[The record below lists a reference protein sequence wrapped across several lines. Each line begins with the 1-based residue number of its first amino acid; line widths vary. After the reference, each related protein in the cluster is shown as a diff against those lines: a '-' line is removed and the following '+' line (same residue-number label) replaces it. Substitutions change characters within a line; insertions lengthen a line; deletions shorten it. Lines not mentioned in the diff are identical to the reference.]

1 MRLQGHRDR
10 LKFPN
15 LGAQLMNSKLALAA
29 SLFLCAT
36 MTFGNAVIG
45 ADVNKPA
52 SDASVKP
59 VSPNQSAPT
68 EEEKAEKA
76 ARLACR
82 VQLCKILRGKE
93 STGSD
98 IACHVART
106 WRKEHLTK
114 LISSLKITWPYEGV
128 KCWSDISLKRADLLK
143 AASEPKTEI
152 TLDKHTATCTVGHE
166 KGEATEFKFELT
178 PKVTFENG
186 KATKA
191 QVNWGKID
199 APTLIKS
206 ALWTATAA
214 DNSVNLL
221 SSTITDSINDFIGK
235 QCDEVKDQW
244 AAKQ

>member
-1 MRLQGHRDR
+1 M
-10 LKFPN
+10 K
-15 LGAQLMNSKLALAA
+15 SKSAFAALLVLWAA
-29 SLFLCAT
+29 A
-36 MTFGNAVIG
+36 GYGDVAIG
-45 ADVNKPA
+45 ADATKPA
-52 SDASVKP
+52 ADAAVKP
-59 VSPNQSAPT
+59 VSPTDSALA

-93 STGSD
+93 SAGSD
-98 IACHVART
+98 IACHVVKS
-106 WRKEHLTK
+106 WRKEHLAK
-114 LISSLKITWPYEGV
+114 LINNLKITWPYEGV
-128 KCWSDISLKRADLLK
+128 QCSSDISIKRADLLK

-152 TLDKHTATCTVGHE
+152 TLAKHTATCTVGHE
-166 KGEATEFKFELT
+166 KGDATIFKFDLT
-178 PKVTFENG
+178 PKVTFEHG

-191 QVNWGKID
+191 QVNWGQIE

-214 DNSVNLL
+214 DNSVDLL
-221 SSTITDSINDFIGK
+221 SGTITDAINDFIGK

>member
-1 MRLQGHRDR
+1 L
-10 LKFPN
+10 
-15 LGAQLMNSKLALAA
+15 
-29 SLFLCAT
+29 LFLCSAAAC
-36 MTFGNAVIG
+36 GDVAVG
-45 ADVNKPA
+45 ADSNKPVA
-52 SDASVKP
+52 DATVKP
-59 VSPNQSAPT
+59 VSPTDSGLT
-68 EEEKAEKA
+68 GEEKAEKA
-76 ARLACR
+76 SRVACK
-82 VQLCKILRGKE
+82 VALCKILRGKE

-98 IACHVART
+98 IACHVVKS
-106 WRKEHLTK
+106 WRKEHLNK
-114 LISSLKITWPYEGV
+114 LINSLKISWPYEGV
-128 KCWSDISLKRADLLK
+128 KCWSDISIKHADLVK

-166 KGEATEFKFELT
+166 KGDATEFKFEMT

-191 QVNWGKID
+191 HVNWGKID

-214 DNSVNLL
+214 DNSVDLL
-221 SSTITDSINDFIGK
+221 SSTITDAINDFIGK

>member
-1 MRLQGHRDR
+1 
-10 LKFPN
+10 
-15 LGAQLMNSKLALAA
+15 MNSKLALAA
-29 SLFLCAT
+29 LLLICAIAAH
-36 MTFGNAVIG
+36 GDRVNADDAG
-45 ADVNKPA
+45 KPA
-52 SDASVKP
+52 ANAAAKSASP
-59 VSPNQSAPT
+59 ADSTLTAD
-68 EEEKAEKA
+68 EKAEKA
-76 ARLACR
+76 SRVACR
-82 VQLCKILRGKE
+82 VDICKILRGKQ
-93 STGSD
+93 SAGSD
-98 IACHVART
+98 IACHVVKT

-114 LISSLKITWPYEGV
+114 LISNLKITWPYEGV

-152 TLDKHTATCTVGHE
+152 TLDKHTATCTVGQE

-191 QVNWGKID
+191 QVNWGKIE

-214 DNSVNLL
+214 DNSIDLL
-221 SSTITDSINDFIGK
+221 SGTITDAINDFIGK

-244 AAKQ
+244 ATKQ

>member
-1 MRLQGHRDR
+1 M
-10 LKFPN
+10 K
-15 LGAQLMNSKLALAA
+15 SKQAFAAL
-29 SLFLCAT
+29 LFLCAA
-36 MTFGNAVIG
+36 AVYGDLAIG
-45 ADVNKPA
+45 ADDNKPA
-52 SDASVKP
+52 ADATVKP
-59 VSPNQSAPT
+59 VTPTDSALT
-68 EEEKAEKA
+68 EEEKAEKS
-76 ARLACR
+76 ARIACR
-82 VQLCKILRGKE
+82 VELCKILRGKE

-98 IACHVART
+98 IACHVVKS

-114 LISSLKITWPYEGV
+114 LINNLKITWPYEGV
-128 KCWSDISLKRADLLK
+128 KCWSDISIKRADLFK

-152 TLDKHTATCTVGHE
+152 TLDKHTATCAVGRE

-191 QVNWGKID
+191 QVNWGHID

-214 DNSVNLL
+214 DNSVGLL
-221 SSTITDSINDFIGK
+221 SGTITDAINDFIGK

-244 AAKQ
+244 AAKQQ